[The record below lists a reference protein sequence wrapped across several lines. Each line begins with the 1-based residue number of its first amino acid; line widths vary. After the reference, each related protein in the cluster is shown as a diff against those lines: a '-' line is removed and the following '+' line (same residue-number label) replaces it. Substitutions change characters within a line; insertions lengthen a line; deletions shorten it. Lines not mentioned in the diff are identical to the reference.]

1 MYCYICD
8 IFVLFNVPTGKY
20 CAGKPGFVPSTVLG
34 ILEILKRCEVP
45 TFGKNV
51 CVVNRTKHL
60 GEFLPNP
67 TLPQVVVFTKKQH
80 MN

>member
-1 MYCYICD
+1 MGCGLPRL
-8 IFVLFNVPTGKY
+8 VLSLYRTLVTPWLYLSSGKY

-60 GEFLPNP
+60 GEFL
-67 TLPQVVVFTKKQH
+67 
-80 MN
+80 